1 MEIHETAPQENAQT
15 NSPEMESRSAM
26 ERLAY
31 LCPSRYF
38 HCYLFFDRVEGR
50 TCWLPEGYTQ

>member
-1 MEIHETAPQENAQT
+1 MEMPETAPQENAQMPL
-15 NSPEMESRSAM
+15 PETESHSAL

-38 HCYLFFDRVEGR
+38 HCYLFFDRVERR
-50 TCWLPEGYTQ
+50 TCWLPEGYIQ

>member
-1 MEIHETAPQENAQT
+1 MEMPETE
-15 NSPEMESRSAM
+15 SPSAL

-50 TCWLPEGYTQ
+50 TCWLPEGYIQ